1 MGFIR
6 KAMLSILASAAL
18 VATAAALARNLP
30 PSEPKVAPNAAKP
43 ASNLP
48 PTYFGPAYSAA
59 AVYDYIRPRDV
70 TANTRIGAAR
80 PRNCCGPRSMRP

>member
-6 KAMLSILASAAL
+6 KAMLPMLASVALSAA
-18 VATAAALARNLP
+18 ATAFARNLP
-30 PSEPKVAPNAAKP
+30 PSEPRVAPNAAAS

-59 AVYDYIRPRDV
+59 AVYDHIRPRDV
-70 TANTRIGAAR
+70 TPTRTGTAR
-80 PRNCCGPRSMRP
+80 PRNCCGPRAVKP